1 MLFQKR
7 FLIHLNPQRLQKA
20 AVLGRELG
28 CLGPPRVALCQPDGG
43 IQFQHDIVPVS
54 TYAGNRTRNAIGI
67 GHRVIDG
74 VSQFTEQVFQ
84 VIIELQGWL
93 SRTSSAI
100 LGPPIVGYKR
110 ASLLCLQY
118 VHSTIVQVR
127 MGLKSEDPGTLFVLS
142 AAFCA
147 KMLYYVHSRKGRRRA
162 PAAGWFPASLARAP
176 PAFSRG
182 QRRRLWRSGAGLA
195 QRRAARLDA
204 RRCSLAHRH
213 RRAGA
218 PL

>member
-28 CLGPPRVALCQPDGG
+28 CLGPRRVALCQPDGG

-54 TYAGNRTRNAIGI
+54 THAGNRTRNAIGI

-74 VSQFTEQVFQ
+74 VSQFTEQVLQ
-84 VIIELQGWL
+84 VIIELQGWF

-110 ASLLCLQY
+110 ASLRCLQY

-127 MGLKSEDPGTLFVLS
+127 MGLKSEDPQRFRKAPS
-142 AAFCA
+142 ALEYAADLTPVVAA
-147 KMLYYVHSRKGRRRA
+147 KE
-162 PAAGWFPASLARAP
+162 ARASWN
-176 PAFSRG
+176 A
-182 QRRRLWRSGAGLA
+182 
-195 QRRAARLDA
+195 
-204 RRCSLAHRH
+204 
-213 RRAGA
+213 
-218 PL
+218 